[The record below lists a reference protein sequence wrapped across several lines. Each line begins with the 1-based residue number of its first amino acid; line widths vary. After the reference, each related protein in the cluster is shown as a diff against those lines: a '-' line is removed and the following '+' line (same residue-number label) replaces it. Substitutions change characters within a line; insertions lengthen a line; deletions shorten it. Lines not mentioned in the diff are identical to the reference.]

1 MKSIL
6 VTGATGFIGQPLVR
20 TLVNA
25 GYPVR
30 VAVRRSIPFPDP
42 VEVRTVPDF
51 RNPVDWA
58 PVLDGINVVI
68 HSAGLA
74 HADRSDLPY
83 GNFDRINRVATD
95 QLARAVATAGIERLI
110 YISSVRAQVGPSADH
125 LVTERDTPRP
135 TDHYGRSK
143 FAGELA
149 ISATGVPFTILR
161 AVTVYGPN
169 PKGNIRSLVQLASL
183 PLPLPLAGFKS
194 RRSLLGI
201 DNLISAIL
209 FVMNHDATTGET
221 YLVADPT
228 ALPVADIITQL
239 RAEMGRCANLIS
251 VPSFLVRLA
260 LGSIGRSRW
269 YDRIGKP
276 LIVDTSK
283 IQAMGWHPSVDS
295 YEGLAAMLRV

>member
-1 MKSIL
+1 VKSIL

-30 VAVRRSIPFPDP
+30 VAVRRNIPFPDP

-95 QLARAVATAGIERLI
+95 QLARAAATAGIERLI

-125 LVTERDTPRP
+125 LVTETRYT
-135 TDHYGRSK
+135 
-143 FAGELA
+143 
-149 ISATGVPFTILR
+149 
-161 AVTVYGPN
+161 
-169 PKGNIRSLVQLASL
+169 
-183 PLPLPLAGFKS
+183 
-194 RRSLLGI
+194 
-201 DNLISAIL
+201 
-209 FVMNHDATTGET
+209 ET
-221 YLVADPT
+221 YGSLW
-228 ALPVADIITQL
+228 
-239 RAEMGRCANLIS
+239 
-251 VPSFLVRLA
+251 SFKAR
-260 LGSIGRSRW
+260 RR
-269 YDRIGKP
+269 
-276 LIVDTSK
+276 TS
-283 IQAMGWHPSVDS
+283 
-295 YEGLAAMLRV
+295 Y